1 MTDLISK
8 ELFLE
13 LAKLDP
19 GDVCKRASCRFE
31 TAYNCY
37 SLDVWGVAYKIYPDK
52 CEIRCCDESHR
63 LHEYFELFAIHYLL
77 TVQDVIVCN
86 EWISEKDLSSG
97 VTFFRG
103 PHEIPTKLIAAKAD
117 ESIDGFRELCMM
129 RGGASME
136 MADVAFM
143 FHITDRVPVAV
154 LYWAGDDEFPSE
166 AKILYDKTLQH
177 HFALD
182 IVFALAVGICE
193 ELGKA

>member
-19 GDVCKRASCRFE
+19 DDVCKRASCQFE
-31 TAYNCY
+31 EADNCY
-37 SLDVWGVAYKIYPDK
+37 SLVVWGFVYRIYLDK
-52 CEIRCCDESHR
+52 CEIICTDEPHR

-77 TVQDVIVCN
+77 TVQDVTVCN
-86 EWISEKDLSSG
+86 EWISEKDLSGG

-117 ESIDGFRELCMM
+117 KSEGEFSELCLK
-129 RGGASME
+129 RGGAPLD
-136 MADVAFM
+136 MADTAFM
-143 FHITDRVPVAV
+143 FQITDRVPVAV

-166 AKILYDKTLQH
+166 SKILYDKTLQH

-193 ELGKA
+193 ELGKE